1 MSDPY
6 RETRESM
13 VKMQLESRDVRDLRV
28 LEAFRRVPRDRF
40 VLSADLDQAYED
52 HPLPIGHGQTI
63 SQPYMVG
70 LMTQCLELIGS
81 ERVLEIGT
89 GSGYQT
95 AILCELAQDVFSVER
110 IEPLSE
116 RAALTLQYLGYSNVH
131 LKLGDGTLGWR
142 EHAPFDRIIVTAAAP
157 EMPKSLTEQLAPEGV
172 LVIPV
177 GPVGMQTLMV
187 MRKHAG
193 ETESESVCD
202 CVFVKLIGEEG
213 YSESS

>member
-1 MSDPY
+1 MSDPH
-6 RETRESM
+6 ETLRWSM
-13 VKMQLESRDVRDLRV
+13 VKVQLEARGIRDLRV

-40 VLSADLDQAYED
+40 VLSSDLPQAYED
-52 HPLPIGHGQTI
+52 HPLSIGYGQTI
-63 SQPYMVG
+63 SQPYMVA
-70 LMTQCLELIGS
+70 LMTQCLELVGS

-95 AILCELAQDVFSVER
+95 AILCELAKEVYSVER
-110 IEPLSE
+110 IDPLSE
-116 RAALTLQYLGYSNVH
+116 RAAMTLQYLGYSNFH

-142 EHAPFDRIIVTAAAP
+142 EEAPFDRIIVTAAAP
-157 EMPKSLTEQLAPEGV
+157 DIPKSLKEQLPGEGI

-177 GPVGMQTLMV
+177 GPIGMQTLMV

-193 ETESESVCD
+193 KTESESVCD
-202 CVFVKLIGEEG
+202 CVFVRLIGEEG

>member
-1 MSDPY
+1 MSDPH
-6 RETRESM
+6 ETARRSM
-13 VKMQLESRDVRDLRV
+13 VTFQLESRDIRDLRV

-40 VLSADLDQAYED
+40 VLSSDVDQAYED
-52 HPLPIGHGQTI
+52 HPLSIGHGQTI
-63 SQPYMVG
+63 SQPYMVA
-70 LMTQCLELIGS
+70 LMTQCLELAGS

-95 AILCELAQDVFSVER
+95 AVLCELAKEVFSVER
-110 IEPLSE
+110 IEPLSD
-116 RAALTLQYLGYSNVH
+116 RAALTLQYLGYSNFH
-131 LKLGDGTLGWR
+131 LTVGDGTLGWR
-142 EHAPFDRIIVTAAAP
+142 EEAPFDRIIVTAAAP
-157 EMPKSLTEQLAPEGV
+157 DIPKSLTEQLAGEGI

-177 GPVGMQTLMV
+177 GPIGMQTLMV

-202 CVFVKLIGEEG
+202 CVFVRLIGQEG